1 MALSRIWSF
10 LIASSFLMGLYKW
23 LIKGDDLVFQKMAGA
38 VTDAAKTGFE
48 VSIGLVGI
56 MALWLGV
63 MNLGERAGLIQGLAR
78 LLSPFLGKIFP
89 DIPKDHPAL
98 GAIIMNFS
106 ANMLGLDSA
115 ATPLGLEAMREL
127 QTLNPTP
134 DRASNAQIMFTA
146 INTAGLTLIPVSVM
160 TIRAQQGAAN
170 PADVF
175 IPALLGTL
183 VSAFSAI
190 LIVGAIQRIN
200 FLKAA
205 LLLPMLG
212 MVALLGLVLW
222 GLRGAGQ
229 ETVSKI
235 SLVAGNFL
243 VVAIITLFV
252 AAAWRKRLN
261 VYEVFVEGAKQGFE
275 TGVRIIPFL
284 VAMLLAIFLFRASG
298 FLDYV
303 LVALTWVLEWMG
315 LSTEFVPA
323 LPTALMKP
331 LSGSGARGLMI
342 DTLKQYGP
350 DSFIGKL
357 VCTVQG
363 STETTFYVLALY
375 YGSIA
380 VKDTRYTLWVG
391 LLVDLIGVIAAIA
404 LGYVFFR

>member
-10 LIASSFLMGLYKW
+10 LIASSFVLGLYKR
-23 LIKGDDLVFQKMAGA
+23 LFLGDEVVFQKMAGA
-38 VTDAAKTGFE
+38 VTEAAKTGFE
-48 VSIGLVGI
+48 VSIGLVGV

-63 MNLGERAGLIQGLAR
+63 MNLGEKAGLIQGLAR

-89 DIPKDHPAL
+89 DIPKGHPAL

-127 QTLNPTP
+127 QTLNPSS

-190 LIVGAIQRIN
+190 ILVGAIQRVN
-200 FLKAA
+200 FFRAA
-205 LLLPMLG
+205 VLLPLVG
-212 MVALLGLVLW
+212 MVALLGAILYLFA
-222 GLRGAGQ
+222 GAAQ
-229 ETVSKI
+229 ESIGRVSQF
-235 SLVAGNFL
+235 AGNFL
-243 VVAIITLFV
+243 VVAIITGFVV
-252 AAAWRKRLN
+252 AAWVKRVN
-261 VYEVFVEGAKQGFE
+261 VYEAFVEGAKQGFE

-303 LVALTWVLEWMG
+303 LAALTWVFQVFG
-315 LSTEFVPA
+315 INTEFVPA

-375 YGSIA
+375 YGSVAI
-380 VKDTRYTLWVG
+380 KDTRYTLWVG
-391 LLVDLIGVIAAIA
+391 LVVDLIGVIAAIL